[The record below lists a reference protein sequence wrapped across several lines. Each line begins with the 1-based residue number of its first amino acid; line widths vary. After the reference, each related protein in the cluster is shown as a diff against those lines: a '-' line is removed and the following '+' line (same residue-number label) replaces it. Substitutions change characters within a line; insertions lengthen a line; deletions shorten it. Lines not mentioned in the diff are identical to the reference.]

1 MRGSTAKILQFNK
14 PLLQDMVQVKYALM
28 RQDLYRF
35 FRGTCHLF
43 YDRLSKE
50 KDIPFS
56 PVTWICGDL
65 HLENFGSYKGD
76 NRLVYFD
83 LNDFDEAVLA
93 PASWEL
99 IRIVS
104 SIFIAFDTIGIE
116 RKKALNMAK
125 LFLRVYSQVLAGG
138 KAYYIEPKTATGI
151 VCTFL
156 KAVSKRGQKV
166 LLKKRTVVK
175 KKKRVLKVSK
185 KHRPL
190 DPVLK
195 AELFEHL
202 NEWVAN
208 NSGRPYNYEV
218 VDAVFRIAGTGSLG
232 LKRYLLLLKSTNLK
246 EQYLVVDMKQSKAS
260 SLAPYVPVPQPE
272 WASESERILAVQQRM
287 QNISPAL
294 LSTTVFKGEP
304 FVIQEL
310 QPTKD
315 SINLSLIKNRYRD
328 IYQAINDMAVLTA
341 SAQLRSTGRQG
352 SASADELIAFGQ
364 SESWQRP
371 VINYAIGHALRVKKD
386 YIKFCEQIPA

>member
-1 MRGSTAKILQFNK
+1 
-14 PLLQDMVQVKYALM
+14 MVQLKYELM
-28 RQDLYRF
+28 RKDLYRF

-43 YDRLSKE
+43 YDRLSRE
-50 KDIPFS
+50 KDIPHS
-56 PVTWICGDL
+56 PAAWICGDL

-104 SIFIAFDTIGIE
+104 SIFIAFDTVGIE

-125 LFLRVYSQVLAGG
+125 LFLKVYSQALAGG
-138 KAYYIEPKTATGI
+138 KAYYIEPKTASGI

-175 KKKRVLKVSK
+175 KKKRVLKINR

-190 DPVLK
+190 DPALK
-195 AELFEHL
+195 AELFDHL

-232 LKRYLLLLKSTNLK
+232 LRRYLLLLKSTNLK
-246 EQYLVVDMKQSKAS
+246 EQYLVVDMKQSRAS
-260 SLAPYVPVPQPE
+260 SLAPHVPFAQPE
-272 WASESERILAVQQRM
+272 WRSESERILAVQQRM

-315 SINLSLIKNRYRD
+315 SINLNLIKYRYRD
-328 IYQAINDMAVLTA
+328 IYQAINDMAILTA

-352 SASADELIAFGQ
+352 SASTDELIAFGQ
-364 SESWQRP
+364 SEIWQRP
-371 VINYAIGHALRVKKD
+371 VINYAIGHALKVKKD
-386 YIKFCEQIPA
+386 YLKFCEQYPA

>member
-1 MRGSTAKILQFNK
+1 MRGATARILQFNK
-14 PLLQDMVQVKYALM
+14 PLLPEMVQVKYELM

-35 FRGTCHLF
+35 FRGSCHLF

-56 PVTWICGDL
+56 PAVWICGDL

-83 LNDFDEAVLA
+83 LNDFDESVLA

-99 IRIVS
+99 IRIVT

-125 LFLRVYSQVLAGG
+125 LFVKVYSQVLAGG
-138 KAYYIEPKTATGI
+138 KAYYIEPKTASGI
-151 VCTFL
+151 VCAFL
-156 KAVSKRGQKV
+156 KSVSKRGQKV
-166 LLKKRTVVK
+166 LLKKRTTVK
-175 KKKRVLKVSK
+175 KKKRSLKISS

-190 DPVLK
+190 DPKLK
-195 AELFEHL
+195 AELFDHL

-246 EQYLVVDMKQSKAS
+246 EQYLVVDMKQSRAS
-260 SLAPYVPVPQPE
+260 SLAPYVPFAQPE

-304 FVIQEL
+304 YVIQEL

-315 SINLSLIKNRYRD
+315 SINLNLIRNRYRD

-352 SASADELIAFGQ
+352 SASADELIAFGKD
-364 SESWQRP
+364 ESWQRP
-371 VINYAIGHALRVKKD
+371 IINYAIGHALKVKKD
-386 YIKFCEQIPA
+386 YLKFCEQCPA

>member
-1 MRGSTAKILQFNK
+1 MRGATAKILQFNK
-14 PLLQDMVQVKYALM
+14 PLLPEMVKVKYDLM
-28 RQDLYRF
+28 RRDLYRF
-35 FRGTCHLF
+35 FRGSCHLF

-56 PVTWICGDL
+56 PAVWICGDL

-83 LNDFDEAVLA
+83 LNDFDESVLA

-104 SIFIAFDTIGIE
+104 SIFIAFDTMNIE

-138 KAYYIEPKTATGI
+138 KAYYIEPKTASGI

-166 LLKKRTVVK
+166 LLKKRTFVK
-175 KKKRVLKVSK
+175 KKKRILKINA

-190 DPVLK
+190 EPKLK
-195 AELFEHL
+195 ADLFDHL
-202 NEWVAN
+202 NEWVEN

-246 EQYLVVDMKQSKAS
+246 EQYLVVDMKQSRAS
-260 SLAPYVPVPQPE
+260 SLAPYVPFAQPE
-272 WASESERILAVQQRM
+272 WPSESERILAVQQRM

-294 LSTTVFKGEP
+294 LSTTVFKGDTY
-304 FVIQEL
+304 VIQEL

-315 SINLSLIKNRYRD
+315 SINLNLIRDRYRD

-352 SASADELIAFGQ
+352 SASADELIAFGR

-371 VINYAIGHALRVKKD
+371 VINYAIGHALKVKKD
-386 YIKFCEQIPA
+386 YLKFCEQCPA